1 MDKLDL
7 KRNLNLSNKEF
18 RSQVVEL
25 EEKINNLDK
34 EFKIKPADC
43 PLKHLF
49 SEGMYVREVT
59 VPAGTLVI
67 GKIHKHEHP
76 AFLLKG
82 EAWVVT
88 EYDGV
93 QKINGPCSFISPAGI
108 KRAVYAKTELIWTTV
123 HLNPDNKRDLG
134 KIEKEHIAINYEEFD
149 KFITQKNIQQLKQ

>member
-1 MDKLDL
+1 MNELDL
-7 KRNLNLSNKEF
+7 KKNLSLSNPEF

-25 EEKINNLDK
+25 ENRINSLDK
-34 EFKIKPADC
+34 EHKIESADC

-49 SEGMYVREVT
+49 SDGMYVREVT
-59 VPAGTLVI
+59 VPEGTLVI

-88 EYDGV
+88 ERDGV
-93 QKINGPCSFISPAGI
+93 KKMEGPCSFISPAGV
-108 KRAVYAKTELIWTTV
+108 KRAVFAKTELIWTTV
-123 HLNPDNKRDLG
+123 HLNPDNKKDL
-134 KIEKEHIAINYEEFD
+134 EKLEEENIAINYEEFD

>member
-7 KRNLNLSNKEF
+7 QKNLSLSNEEF
-18 RSQVVEL
+18 RSQVIEL
-25 EEKINNLDK
+25 EEKINSLDETK
-34 EFKIKPADC
+34 RIKLADC

-59 VPAGTLVI
+59 IPEGTLVI

-82 EAWVVT
+82 EALVIT
-88 EYDGV
+88 EYDGI
-93 QKINGPCSFISPAGI
+93 KEMEGPCSFISPAGV

-123 HLNPDNKRDLG
+123 HLNPENITNLEKLEEDN
-134 KIEKEHIAINYEEFD
+134 IAINYKEFD
-149 KFITQKNIQQLKQ
+149 KFIENKNTKQLKQ

>member
-34 EFKIKPADC
+34 EFKIKAADC

-82 EAWVVT
+82 EAFVIT
-88 EYDGV
+88 EYDGI
-93 QKINGPCSFISPAGI
+93 KEMKGPCSFISPAGV
-108 KRAVYAKTELIWTTV
+108 KRAVFAKTELVWTTV
-123 HLNPDNKRDLG
+123 HLNPENITDLEKLEEDN
-134 KIEKEHIAINYEEFD
+134 IAINYEEFD
-149 KFITQKNIQQLKQ
+149 KFIESKKQLKQ